1 MIAVKSFFRKI
12 GDTVYPRGEVIAA
25 HAVAVEPSVHPNAVA
40 SIVSQDITDI
50 EARFD
55 VEGPICWRD
64 PMGTSRFERDR
75 RRRAIADRN
84 VARRGR

>member
-1 MIAVKSFFRKI
+1 MAIKSFFRTI
-12 GDTVYPRGEVIAA
+12 GESVHPRGEVIAA
-25 HAVAVEPSVHPNAVA
+25 HAVAVEPYVHRNAVA
-40 SIVSQDITDI
+40 SIISQDITDI

-64 PMGTSRFERDR
+64 PMIHGRYEREH

-84 VARRGR
+84 IGRGRR

>member
-1 MIAVKSFFRKI
+1 MMVIKSFFRTI
-12 GDTVYPRGEVIAA
+12 GNTIYTRAEVIVA
-25 HAVAVEPSVHPNAVA
+25 HAVAIEPAVHPNAVN

-64 PMGTSRFERDR
+64 PMVDGRYEREH
-75 RRRAIADRN
+75 RRRAIAERH
-84 VARRGR
+84 VARGRR